1 MKCGDCKD
9 KKGAA
14 LDVGRPLEL
23 YDGRWCCPRCKKD
36 IFPKKDSEFVVDA
49 ENRELFIR
57 SEEAYY
63 KWLTSAKEAKADRFK
78 YLDKALN
85 LCSEAAF
92 ELHPAALMRMGYYY
106 ENGYMDS
113 SKSLKDR
120 WNAAYR
126 YYKAVCYNVNSNVR
140 TSAEKDPSKEGQFG
154 GALTEIKLE
163 CAVRLAAML
172 DNPPKE
178 VIDRIKKVGFDGYS
192 NINELKNDIYAKIKA
207 LGGEYKSEASKEIKV
222 NETDNSD
229 FAFSVWRSCFDEE
242 RAPLFAV
249 FRLSA
254 SEAKDFLSG
263 KGEFSVS
270 EKISRDTYLKIAP
283 ADANGGIGP
292 HGFETKKNLAAVTEY
307 IGKIPS
313 YGIYMMI
320 FNSKGRHR
328 YLKKHQISKIA
339 ECFGKDND
347 EYLRRLIRKKH
358 YNSSVFYD
366 DDIYIFKDKHAS
378 VKKAVEKFIE
388 DVCEE
393 N

>member
-1 MKCGDCKD
+1 MKCGECKD

-14 LDVGRPLEL
+14 LDIGRPLEL

-36 IFPKKDSEFVVDA
+36 IFPQKDSELQINA
-49 ENRELFIR
+49 ENNELFVR

-63 KWLTSAKEAKADRFK
+63 KWLTSAGEKNAVRFK

-92 ELHPAALMRMGYYY
+92 ALHPEALMRMGYYY

-120 WNAAYR
+120 RNAAYR
-126 YYKAVCYNVNSNVR
+126 YYDAVCSN
-140 TSAEKDPSKEGQFG
+140 EKCE
-154 GALTEIKLE
+154 LTELKE
-163 CAVRLAAML
+163 KCANKR
-172 DNPPKE
+172 D
-178 VIDRIKKVGFDGYS
+178 
-192 NINELKNDIYAKIKA
+192 A
-207 LGGEYKSEASKEIKV
+207 LGEVCANKIHKKPNV
-222 NETDNSD
+222 NETNNSD

-254 SEAKDFLSG
+254 SEAEKFLSG
-263 KGEFSVS
+263 EGEFSVLK
-270 EKISRDTYLKIAP
+270 KISRDTYLKIAQ

-292 HGFETKKNLAAVTEY
+292 HGFETKKNPVDVTKY
-307 IGKIPS
+307 LGNIPS
-313 YGIYMMI
+313 DGIYMMI

-328 YLKKHQISKIA
+328 YLKKHQITQIA
-339 ECFGKDND
+339 ECLDKDDD
-347 EYLRRLIRKKH
+347 EYVKQLICSEH

-366 DDIYIFKDKHAS
+366 DDIYIFKDKHKS
-378 VKKAVEKFIE
+378 VKKAVEKFIK
-388 DVCEE
+388 DMWEE
-393 N
+393 K